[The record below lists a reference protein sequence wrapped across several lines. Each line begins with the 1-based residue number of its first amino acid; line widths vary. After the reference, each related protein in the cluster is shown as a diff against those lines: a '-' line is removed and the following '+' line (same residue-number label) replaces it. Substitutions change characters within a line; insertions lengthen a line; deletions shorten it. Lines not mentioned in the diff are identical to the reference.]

1 MLWNNLP
8 KGLKN
13 AASVEHFKR
22 NIKKVAAISDS
33 DTHGNHVK
41 QL

>member
-8 KGLKN
+8 KNLKN

-22 NIKKVAAISDS
+22 NIKKVADISDS
-33 DTHGNHVK
+33 HTAVM
-41 QL
+41 